1 MRREEIATQV
11 YAEFGFALL
20 HNRSEGV
27 VRPTLAVCLPGK
39 CEKTEFTSAGDKTFA
54 SVKSEEIR
62 FTDPY
67 MKGIS
72 AVFLMLVPVDEHLQI
87 NNEILGYIS
96 TMLIEDFEFMEI
108 VERKE
113 KEEIREA
120 ITKNLKK
127 YFQKIV
133 TEVSGV

>member
-1 MRREEIATQV
+1 
-11 YAEFGFALL
+11 
-20 HNRSEGV
+20 
-27 VRPTLAVCLPGK
+27 
-39 CEKTEFTSAGDKTFA
+39 
-54 SVKSEEIR
+54 
-62 FTDPY
+62 
-67 MKGIS
+67 
-72 AVFLMLVPVDEHLQI
+72 MLVPVDEHLQI